1 MVISCTVISLKSQ
14 MCLHAI
20 FLKRQCNYTLSESSY
35 KLSYNMLDAVHL
47 LSQDLASPNLEGLE
61 AYSRVKIEEPSLYPT
76 KPYLIEVT
84 EKKLI
89 NDVILVQ

>member
-1 MVISCTVISLKSQ
+1 
-14 MCLHAI
+14 
-20 FLKRQCNYTLSESSY
+20 
-35 KLSYNMLDAVHL
+35 MLDAVHL